1 MLEQNT
7 TLINRRAAGTPS
19 PPLLEAATAETQIT
33 ITPLSTLNTTS
44 PPTIS
49 TTLTTTT
56 LTAVMPS
63 PTHTLSKVNIGGVE
77 VQVSKEFIIAS
88 ILNITT
94 LGKYIYESA
103 VAGHAWIMEPATFAA
118 ASLIYAIP
126 IIVLFALSQKYIG
139 EAYRLGA
146 VEVSSVERT
155 MPSRYLLSIL
165 NSLSLNV
172 LNVLSTPSNNKN
184 STRLSRLSHIEKPL

>member
-19 PPLLEAATAETQIT
+19 PLLETAIAKIQIT
-33 ITPLSTLNTTS
+33 TTPLSTLNTTS

-49 TTLTTTT
+49 TTLTPTT

-63 PTHTLSKVNIGGVE
+63 PTHTLSKVNIGSVE

-94 LGKYIYESA
+94 LGKYIHESA
-103 VAGHAWIMEPATFAA
+103 VAGHAGVMEPATFAA
-118 ASLIYAIP
+118 ASLIYAVP
-126 IIVLFALSQKYIG
+126 IIALFALSQKYIG
-139 EAYRLGA
+139 EAYRLGGSQRVKA
-146 VEVSSVERT
+146 
-155 MPSRYLLSIL
+155 
-165 NSLSLNV
+165 SLTFYPV
-172 LNVLSTPSNNKN
+172 
-184 STRLSRLSHIEKPL
+184 

>member
-1 MLEQNT
+1 LLEQNT

-19 PPLLEAATAETQIT
+19 PPLLETATAKTQIT

-103 VAGHAWIMEPATFAA
+103 VAGHAWIMEPATFTA

-139 EAYRLGA
+139 EAYRLEA
-146 VEVSSVERT
+146 VKVSSVERT